1 MVTVKPVQ
9 IQRENTENTG
19 RITIFRY
26 NPVHYYRVA
35 AAKQFQ
41 LTD

>member
-1 MVTVKPVQ
+1 MVA
-9 IQRENTENTG
+9 ENTG

-26 NPVHYYRVA
+26 NPVNSYSVA

>member
-1 MVTVKPVQ
+1 M
-9 IQRENTENTG
+9 ITENTG

-26 NPVHYYRVA
+26 NPVNYSVA
-35 AAKQFQ
+35 AAKQVH